1 MLQSVCGM
9 HVRFVSE
16 EESLHGGSSQ
26 GRRAVWGAA
35 EGEYGGGGL
44 DGSGSAGGGGGGAGG
59 GGRAGGGGGGVG
71 GGSAGGGGGTGAQY
85 SGTGAQYSGAGAQYG
100 GKGAQYGGMGAQ
112 YGARGHDADASDDER
127 ERASYWA
134 SRDPRRGDDQRGRR
148 EGATSGEASLVRL
161 ITIDYD

>member
-44 DGSGSAGGGGGGAGG
+44 DG
-59 GGRAGGGGGGVG
+59 

-85 SGTGAQYSGAGAQYG
+85 SGAGAQYG
-100 GKGAQYGGMGAQ
+100 GTGAQYGGTGAQ
-112 YGARGHDADASDDER
+112 YGARGHDADASEDER
-127 ERASYWA
+127 ERA

-148 EGATSGEASLVRL
+148 EGATRGEASLVRL
-161 ITIDYD
+161 ITPDYA